1 MESILLQVESRD
13 LGKRAAKSVRNSG
26 SVPCVLYGPELEPV
40 HFQLTEFSL
49 HPLIFTHETH
59 TIEISLDGNSWPCIL
74 RDIDFHPVTDK
85 PIHVD
90 FQLLTEGQTIR
101 VTIPV
106 QLVGTPAGQL
116 EGGVTQQVITEIEIE
131 CLPKDI
137 PSHLELEISAL
148 NIGDTL
154 HVSDLIVA
162 NFTVLTS
169 LDHTIVTVAG
179 AAPEEEILEE
189 ELEEGLEGED
199 LAEGDEET
207 DGGEDASDGESAK
220 AERS

>member
-1 MESILLQVESRD
+1 MESILLHVESRD
-13 LGKRAAKSVRNSG
+13 LGKRATKAVRNSD

-40 HFQLTEFSL
+40 HFQVTELSL

-59 TIEISLDGNSWPCIL
+59 IVEVSLDGNSWSCIL
-74 RDIDFHPVTDK
+74 RDIDFHPVTDR

-90 FQLLTEGQTIR
+90 FQLLTEGQAIR

-106 QLVGTPAGQL
+106 QLVGTPPGQL
-116 EGGVTQQVITEIEIE
+116 EGGVTQQGVTEIEIE

-137 PSHLELEISAL
+137 PSHLELDISAL

-154 HVSDLIVA
+154 HVSDLEVENATI
-162 NFTVLTS
+162 LTS
-169 LDHTIVTVAG
+169 LDSTVVSVSG

-189 ELEEGLEGED
+189 DVEEGIETDD
-199 LAEGDEET
+199 LAEDAEGT
-207 DGGEDASDGESAK
+207 DSGEGASDKESTESK
-220 AERS
+220 KS